1 MRKNN
6 HKKTPVIA
14 VAVLLSLS
22 MIAGCGRGDPRSSSA
37 SEEKE
42 VINTTVLKADPAD
55 YLDASLIAATSTV
68 HGGGFDASYIND
80 MDPTTAWAEGAY
92 DEGAGECLMM
102 EIPEGTVVTG
112 GLILPGYWRSKKA
125 FEEYAAPTRIS
136 VSSGEDFQEV
146 SLSKY
151 TGKYKNSFQ
160 GYEFKLRKSIVSNGV
175 VRVFITN
182 TRSGKKFPHSCI
194 SELHLKGKLPKEIP
208 ESAVTMDE
216 LMNGTNETFDLAH
229 RLECIYKNHM
239 NWPQT
244 VENVTI
250 ASEDLTSEDKA
261 FSLYQYQYFITDARI
276 HYDSET
282 LNKSTKSELTGIME
296 ELFGSA
302 SEEDMQC
309 FYDNYTKKI
318 KKNTCK
324 MPATGDFGSGDWMFF
339 TDAQLSVTDTGITV
353 WGHIYRTDENGNS
366 HIGGQFSGTF
376 DPPAGDSGN
385 CRFRSLTVTQAV
397 G

>member
-6 HKKTPVIA
+6 HKKTTVIA

-22 MIAGCGRGDPRSSSA
+22 MIAGCGRGDPGSSSA

-42 VINTTVLKADPAD
+42 VMNTTVLKADPAD
-55 YLDASLIAATSTV
+55 YLDASHIAATSTV

-125 FEEYAAPTRIS
+125 FEEYGAPTRIS

-160 GYEFKLRKSIVSNGV
+160 GYEFKLRKSIVSTGV
-175 VRVFITN
+175 VRGLTTK

-216 LMNGTNETFDLAH
+216 LMNDTNENFTLAH
-229 RLECIYKNHM
+229 RLEGIYTH
-239 NWPQT
+239 
-244 VENVTI
+244 
-250 ASEDLTSEDKA
+250 
-261 FSLYQYQYFITDARI
+261 
-276 HYDSET
+276 H
-282 LNKSTKSELTGIME
+282 
-296 ELFGSA
+296 
-302 SEEDMQC
+302 
-309 FYDNYTKKI
+309 
-318 KKNTCK
+318 
-324 MPATGDFGSGDWMFF
+324 
-339 TDAQLSVTDTGITV
+339 
-353 WGHIYRTDENGNS
+353 
-366 HIGGQFSGTF
+366 
-376 DPPAGDSGN
+376 
-385 CRFRSLTVTQAV
+385 
-397 G
+397 